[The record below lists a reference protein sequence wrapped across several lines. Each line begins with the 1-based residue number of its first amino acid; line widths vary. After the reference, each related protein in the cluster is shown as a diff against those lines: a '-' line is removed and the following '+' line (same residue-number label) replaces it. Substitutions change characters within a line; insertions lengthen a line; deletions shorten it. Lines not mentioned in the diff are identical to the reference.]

1 METKTGK
8 ALDELIA
15 TLTEVR
21 TRWASDEWNLR
32 NEMEVSLAHRTM
44 MHMLEG
50 ALVGN
55 MEADPAYPRMAE
67 MFTPD
72 RKYIGDNPDGI
83 YYDAAISPEHEY
95 VIRGKM
101 KGAVYV
107 SITLEEGME
116 DGAMST
122 KTLAV
127 LNDKDFD
134 ITDDGSFTLYVGGP
148 EKPRN
153 WMAIPAGASRVTT
166 RHYFEDVVPAGANPA
181 KSPEWVIERVSPAP
195 TRPYPSD
202 ESIAAGIARV
212 SNFVRSRT
220 LGRPPFGQG
229 GTPPSFVSF
238 QPNTFPQPA
247 TPEDFGWA
255 AADAHYCMAPY
266 FVGEGQALV
275 ITGRWPTCR
284 MANLVLWNRFMQ
296 AYDYANEQISLNRT
310 QTKLEADGTF
320 RIVIAHED
328 PGVPNWINTQGEMF
342 GLAFWRFML
351 AEGDVEAPVAELVEL
366 ADLKA

>member
-107 SITLEEGME
+107 SITIEEGME
-116 DGAMST
+116 DGSMSS

-127 LNDKDFD
+127 LNDEDFD
-134 ITDDGSFTLYVGGP
+134 IADDGSFELWLGGAERPRGWLAMP
-148 EKPRN
+148 E
-153 WMAIPAGASRVTT
+153 GASRVTT
-166 RHYFEDVVPAGANPA
+166 RHYFEDTVPAGANPA

-212 SNFVRSRT
+212 STFMRSRT

-247 TPEDFGWA
+247 TPEDLGWA

-351 AEGDVEAPVAELVEL
+351 AEGDVEAPVTELVEL

>member
-83 YYDAAISPEHEY
+83 YYDAAISAEHEY

-107 SITLEEGME
+107 SITIEAGME
-116 DGAMST
+116 DGSMSSE
-122 KTLAV
+122 TLAV
-127 LNDKDFD
+127 LNDDHFD
-134 ITDDGSFTLYVGGP
+134 VAEDDSFELWLGGP
-148 EKPRN
+148 EKPRG
-153 WMAIPAGASRVTT
+153 WIAIPEGASRVTT
-166 RHYFEDVVPAGANPA
+166 RHYFEDETPAGANPA
-181 KSPEWVIERVSPAP
+181 KNPEWVIERVSPAP
-195 TRPYPSD
+195 TRPYPTGD
-202 ESIAAGIARV
+202 SIAAGIGRV
-212 SNFVRSRT
+212 STFLRSRT

-238 QPNTFPQPA
+238 QPNNFPAPA
-247 TPEDFGWA
+247 KPDNLGWA

-266 FVGEGQALV
+266 FVGDGQALI

-284 MANLVLWNRFMQ
+284 AANLVLWNRFMQ
-296 AYDYANEQISLNRT
+296 GYDYAHEQVSLNRT
-310 QTKLEADGTF
+310 QTKLEADGSF
-320 RIVIAHED
+320 RIAIAHED
-328 PGVPNWINTQGEMF
+328 PGLPNWINTQGQMF

-351 AEGDVEAPVAELVEL
+351 AEGDVEAPVAEVVEL
-366 ADLKA
+366 ADLKT